1 MDHLRT
7 RDSKD
12 TNQDLV
18 FQVIDFADRDTYV
31 GESVSKKKM
40 YEVLLSGIT
49 REGVSVTAKVR
60 GFRPFFYI
68 QVPEHDTDG
77 SETLRIIEK
86 IRDVRFKS
94 VQYGPD
100 SSTHGKHR
108 DLSVEELMVR
118 IRTRALTDEDLDDET
133 RKQLDNE
140 LSKIESK
147 PDKEHK
153 QACFDMVNQLSGIC
167 WPPKITR
174 RKDLYWY
181 KGEDVSEQY
190 YRLEFTTKSCYY
202 LWTKILL
209 DTNNYSTKLHMN
221 DGTVKSFKIYEAN
234 LEPTLR
240 FIHSTNIQA
249 CGWVCLENGD
259 WEYDEKAYAQGK
271 GTLEETESE
280 SDSDSDEIAV
290 HHVIC
295 NDYRNLTPAPD
306 HGISPVLI
314 ASFDIECDSAH
325 GDFPLAKK
333 NWDRE
338 IRVISENPQIPDTEI
353 CYQLREAI
361 LGNET
366 ELFGKIH
373 MKNARELTRS
383 KVEGFITDTTIQKI
397 RTSIAKKMPKSYSQ
411 KILSGSFRT
420 KKLGEQE
427 GDRIIQIGTTYYR
440 NGEIV
445 YRNIITLGSCDPVPD
460 TETIAIDNPNP
471 ERAEKE
477 LIQEWINLIHKTDPD
492 IITGYNITFF
502 DMAYI
507 HDRCE
512 ELGILM
518 NKKTNRFQSK
528 LLARYPGS
536 IARYT
541 EKKLSSAA
549 MGDNFLK
556 TIEMPG
562 RVILDLC
569 AAVRRNFA
577 SLNSYKLDSVA
588 QTFLFGKIK
597 STKIE
602 SDDTAIFEVSDTFG
616 LKDDGYLHAC
626 DNDDEDIGG
635 KLKIK
640 NINHKEKKVE
650 VLINHK
656 DDIDDLAEAVKWTQ
670 AKDDVPPSE
679 IFRLQ
684 KGSSYD
690 RMIVAKYCIQD
701 CDLVLDLLRKLDIV
715 PNAMAMGSV
724 CSVPLSYI
732 FFRGQTIKLA
742 SLMYSEC
749 EKAGLIVPVKTSPTR
764 QELNDSYEGAVV
776 LEPKVGL
783 YLEKPVAVLD
793 YGSLY
798 PSSMISENISHD
810 SIVAIWDKDNDEKV
824 VRVQGYP
831 DIAETLREDQYVDI
845 TFDRYEADPEDT
857 RKTPKKFKVGTR
869 TCRYVQFPDDKKG
882 IVGTILRQ
890 LLGKRKETKKRMK
903 KESDPFKKGLLN
915 SLQLAYKVT
924 ANSLYGALGAKNA
937 KIRFQDL
944 AASTTAYGR
953 KLLNYAREGLERAYG
968 RGSREDCDAKYVYGD
983 TDSVFV
989 MFQPKNPDGSYM
1001 KGRAALARTI
1011 ELAKEAETFLT
1022 AALRP
1027 PHILEYEKTFYPF
1040 MLFSKK
1046 RYIGMKYEE
1055 DPDHCKQTNMGVVL
1069 KRRDNAPIVK
1079 EIYQAVVDT
1088 ILKERDLSKSVSVA
1102 KSILNNLINGKYSLK
1117 KLTITKSLRANYAN
1131 PEQIAHKVL
1140 AERIGVRDPGNKP
1153 KSNDRIAFVY
1163 FDASRT
1169 RDSKK
1174 QGDRIETPE
1183 YMIEKKLSPDYK
1195 HYITNQIQKPLTQ
1208 LFRLFWTQVPEA
1220 NVTDRKLSLFRGEC
1234 RQSVKK
1240 ITKEKREV
1248 LEERMIDT
1256 DIEKVVF
1263 STAIGN
1269 AYGKR
1274 SGSIDS
1280 FFGKTRK
1287 TK

>member
-1 MDHLRT
+1 MEYLRV
-7 RDSKD
+7 RDTKD
-12 TNQDLV
+12 PEQDLT
-18 FQVIDFADRDTYV
+18 FQVIDIADKDSYV
-31 GESVSKKKM
+31 WEGGVKRKL
-40 YEVLLSGIT
+40 YEILLSGIT
-49 REGVSVTAKVR
+49 IEGVSVTARIR

-68 QVPEHDTDG
+68 QVPEHDTNG
-77 SETLRIIEK
+77 SETLRAIGK
-86 IRDVRFKS
+86 IRDVCFKS

-108 DLSVEELMVR
+108 NLSVEELMAR
-118 IRTRALTDEDLDDET
+118 IRARALTDEDLDDET
-133 RKQLDNE
+133 RERLNEE
-140 LSKIESK
+140 LSHIESNPSK
-147 PDKEHK
+147 SHSKARIDIR
-153 QACFDMVNQLSGIC
+153 QQLSGIC

-181 KGEDVSEQY
+181 KGEGVSEQY
-190 YRLEFTTKSCYY
+190 YRLEFKTKSCYY

-209 DTNNYSTKLHMN
+209 DTNNYSTKVCMN
-221 DGTVKSFKIYEAN
+221 DETVKTFKIYEAN

-249 CGWVCLENGD
+249 CGWVCLANGD
-259 WEYDEKAYAQGK
+259 WRYDEKVYMPDLG
-271 GTLEETESE
+271 GV
-280 SDSDSDEIAV
+280 DSDSDDSDGGEVSI

-295 NDYRNLTPAPD
+295 DDYTNLSPAPD
-306 HGISPVLI
+306 NGISPVLI

-333 NWDRE
+333 EWDRE
-338 IRVISENPQIPDTEI
+338 IRIISENPHLPDTEI
-353 CYQLREAI
+353 CTQIREAI

-366 ELFGKIH
+366 KLFGKIY
-373 MKNARELTRS
+373 MKRARELTRS
-383 KVEGFITDTTIQKI
+383 KIEGFITESTIRKI
-397 RTSIAKKMPKSYSQ
+397 RESIAKKMPKTYSQ
-411 KILSGSFRT
+411 KILSGSFRP
-420 KKLGEQE
+420 KSLGEQE
-427 GDRIIQIGTTYYR
+427 GDRVIQIGTTYYR

-445 YRNIITLGSCDPVPD
+445 YRNIITLGSCDSVPD
-460 TETIAIDNPNP
+460 TDTIAIDNPNQ

-477 LIQEWINLIHKTDPD
+477 LIQEWVQLIKKTDPD

-507 HDRCE
+507 YDRCE
-512 ELGILM
+512 ELGITEDLLS
-518 NKKTNRFQSK
+518 NALPRYTRTRARYIKKT
-528 LLARYPGS
+528 
-536 IARYT
+536 
-541 EKKLSSAA
+541 LSSAA

-569 AAVRRNFA
+569 PAVRRNF
-577 SLNSYKLDSVA
+577 SNLNSYKLDSVA

-597 STKIE
+597 NTMIE
-602 SDDTAIFEVSDTFG
+602 DDTVVFEVSDTFG

-640 NINHKEKKVE
+640 NIDHSGKKVE
-650 VLINHK
+650 VLINK
-656 DDIDDLAEAVKWTQ
+656 KEDLEDITSAVKWTQ

-684 KGSSYD
+684 KGSSHD

-749 EKAGLIVPVKTSPTR
+749 EKAGLIVPVKTSPTQ

-810 SIVAIWDKDNDEKV
+810 SIVAIWDKDNDDKI
-824 VRVQGYP
+824 VRIRGYP
-831 DIAETLREDQYVDI
+831 DIAESLREDQYVDI
-845 TFDRYEADPEDT
+845 TFDRYEADPEDM
-857 RKTPKKFKVGTR
+857 RKTPKKLKVGTR
-869 TCRYVQFPDDKKG
+869 TCRYVQFPDDRKG

-903 KESDPFKKGLLN
+903 NESDPFKKGLLN

-989 MFQPKNPDGSYM
+989 MFQPKNPDGTFM
-1001 KGRAALARTI
+1001 KGRAALAKTI
-1011 ELAKEAETFLT
+1011 ELAKEAETYLT

-1102 KSILNNLINGKYSLK
+1102 KSILNDLVNGRHSLK
-1117 KLTITKSLRANYAN
+1117 KLTITKSLRARYAN

-1153 KSNDRIAFVY
+1153 KTNDRIAFVY
-1163 FDASRT
+1163 FDAQKT

-1183 YMIEKKLSPDYK
+1183 YMIENRLSPDFK

-1220 NVTDRKLSLFRGEC
+1220 NITEEKLSLFRGEC
-1234 RQSVKK
+1234 RQSIKK
-1240 ITKEKREV
+1240 ITKERRKV

-1256 DIEKVVF
+1256 DIEKIVF
-1263 STAIGN
+1263 SRAIRN

-1274 SGSIDS
+1274 SGSLDS

-1287 TK
+1287 SK

>member
-1 MDHLRT
+1 MEAILKST
-7 RDSKD
+7 VKD
-12 TNQDLV
+12 EFQDLT
-18 FQVIDFADRDTYV
+18 FQIIDIADRDTFVWNY
-31 GESVSKKKM
+31 GGRDKT
-40 YEVLLSGIT
+40 YEVLLSGLCDDGIPL
-49 REGVSVTAKVR
+49 TACIR
-60 GFRPFFYI
+60 GFKPFFYV
-68 QVPEHDTDG
+68 QVPDYDKDG
-77 SETLRIIEK
+77 SETLSILQKIKNVLFSKII
-86 IRDVRFKS
+86 
-94 VQYGPD
+94 YGPD
-100 SSTHGKHR
+100 YSTKGSDR
-108 DLSVEELMVR
+108 ELSVEELMAR
-118 IRTRALTDEDLDDET
+118 IRARAMTDEDLDDDT
-133 RKQLDNE
+133 RERLDKE
-140 LSKIESK
+140 LSIIESDPTK
-147 PDKEHK
+147 SHAKATQDIK
-153 QACFDMVNQLSGIC
+153 AQLSGIQ
-167 WPPKITR
+167 WPPKISK

-190 YRLEFTTKSCYY
+190 YRLEFKTKSCYY
-202 LWTKILL
+202 LWTKLLL
-209 DTNNYSTKLHMN
+209 DTNNYSTKLVMN
-221 DGTVKSFKIYEAN
+221 DKNIVSLKIYEAN

-240 FIHSTNIQA
+240 FIHSANIEA
-249 CGWVCLENGD
+249 CGWVSLPQGSWKYNKQGYNTATPDDGSSGD
-259 WEYDEKAYAQGK
+259 D
-271 GTLEETESE
+271 
-280 SDSDSDEIAV
+280 DDDIRI

-295 NDYRNLTPAPD
+295 DNFKDIVPAKD
-306 HGISPVLI
+306 QGISPVLI
-314 ASFDIECDSAH
+314 ASFDIECDSTH
-325 GDFPLAKK
+325 GDFPLAIKE
-333 NWDRE
+333 WDRE
-338 IRVISENPQIPDTEI
+338 VRVISDNPDISTDII
-353 CYQLREAI
+353 CEQLRESI
-361 LGNET
+361 LGNDT

-373 MKNARELTRS
+373 MKYESELTRD
-383 KVEGFITDTTIQKI
+383 KVEKFITSKLIDKLRSCI
-397 RTSIAKKMPKSYSQ
+397 SKKMPKTYTQ
-411 KILSGSFRT
+411 KVMSGAFRPRR
-420 KKLGEQE
+420 LGEQE
-427 GDRIIQIGTTYYR
+427 GDRIIQIGTTFYR
-440 NGEIV
+440 NGDII
-445 YRNIITLGSCDPVPD
+445 YRNIITLGTCDPVPETD
-460 TETIAIDNPNP
+460 TIAIDNPSQD
-471 ERAEKE
+471 RGEKE
-477 LIQEWINLIHKTDPD
+477 VIQEWIQLIQNTDPD

-507 HDRCE
+507 YDRCV
-512 ELGILM
+512 ELGI
-518 NKKTNRFQSK
+518 TSE
-528 LLARYPGS
+528 LLSSSLSRYPRS
-536 IARYT
+536 RARYT
-541 EKKLSSAA
+541 KKTLSSAA

-577 SLNSYKLDSVA
+577 SLSSYKLDSVA

-597 STKIE
+597 SAHIE
-602 SDDTAIFEVSDTFG
+602 DQDVTFEVSDTFG
-616 LKDDGYLHAC
+616 LKDGGYLHAC

-635 KLKIK
+635 KLPIIE
-640 NINHKEKKVE
+640 INEKDKRVKVRVNNKFDLE
-650 VLINHK
+650 
-656 DDIDDLAEAVKWTQ
+656 DIPNAVKWTQ

-684 KGSSYD
+684 KGSSTD
-690 RMIVAKYCIQD
+690 RMIVAKYCVQD

-749 EKAGLIVPVKTSPTR
+749 EKVGLIIPVKTSPTK
-764 QELNDSYEGAVV
+764 QELMDSYEGAVV

-810 SIVAIWDKDNDEKV
+810 SIVAIWDKDNDDKV
-824 VRVQGYP
+824 VRIKGYP
-831 DIAETLREDQYVDI
+831 DVAESLRKDQYVDI
-845 TFDRYEADPEDT
+845 TFDRYEPDPEDT
-857 RKTPKKFKVGTR
+857 RKHPEKLKVGTR
-869 TCRYVQFPDDKKG
+869 TCRFVQFPDDKKG
-882 IVGTILRQ
+882 IVGMILRQ

-903 KESDPFKKGLLN
+903 NEKDPFKKGLLN

-924 ANSLYGALGAKNA
+924 ANSLYGALGAKNC

-989 MFQPKNPDGSYM
+989 MFQPKNPDGSFM
-1001 KGRAALARTI
+1001 RGRPALKRTI
-1011 ELAKEAETFLT
+1011 ELAKEAETYLT

-1055 DPDHCKQTNMGVVL
+1055 DPDYCKQTNMGVVL

-1102 KSILNNLINGKYSLK
+1102 KRILDDLVKGKHSLK

-1153 KSNDRIAFVY
+1153 KPNDRIAFVY
-1163 FDASRT
+1163 FDATKT

-1183 YMIEKKLSPDYK
+1183 FMTDNKLSPDYK

-1220 NVTDRKLSLFRGEC
+1220 NIDDQRISRFRGEC
-1234 RQSVKK
+1234 RQAVQR
-1240 ITKEKREV
+1240 ITKERRQI
-1248 LEERMIDT
+1248 LEERMIDG
-1256 DIEKVVF
+1256 DIEKIVF
-1263 STAIGN
+1263 SKAISN
-1269 AYGKR
+1269 AFGKR
-1274 SGSIDS
+1274 SGSLHS
-1280 FFGKTRK
+1280 FFGKK
-1287 TK
+1287 

>member
-1 MDHLRT
+1 MEDLRP
-7 RDSKD
+7 RDTKD
-12 TNQDLV
+12 PDQDLT
-18 FQVIDFADRDTYV
+18 FQVIDIADKDSYIWEGGVKR
-31 GESVSKKKM
+31 KI
-40 YEVLLSGIT
+40 YEVLLSGLT
-49 REGVSVTAKVR
+49 SESVPVTARIR

-68 QVPEHDTDG
+68 QVPEHDSDG
-77 SETLRIIEK
+77 SETLRAIEK
-86 IRDVRFKS
+86 IRDVCFQS

-100 SSTHGKHR
+100 KSTHGKHR
-108 DLSVEELMVR
+108 NLSVEELMAR
-118 IRTRALTDEDLDDET
+118 IRARALTDEDLDEET
-133 RKQLDNE
+133 RERLNEE
-140 LSKIESK
+140 LSQIESNPNK
-147 PDKEHK
+147 SRSKAYSDIK
-153 QACFDMVNQLSGIC
+153 NQLSGIV
-167 WPPKITR
+167 WPPRMSR

-181 KGEDVSEQY
+181 KGENVSELY
-190 YRLEFTTKSCYY
+190 YRLEFITKSCYY

-209 DTNNYSTKLHMN
+209 DTNNYSTHIRMN
-221 DGTVKSFKIYEAN
+221 DETIKSFKIYEAN

-240 FIHSTNIQA
+240 FIHSTGIQA
-249 CGWVCLENGD
+249 CGWVCIDSGD
-259 WEYDEKAYAQGK
+259 WKYDEKAYRSRFGDM
-271 GTLEETESE
+271 ESE
-280 SDSDSDEIAV
+280 SDSDEDEIKI

-295 NDYRNLTPAPD
+295 NRYENVNPTTDQ
-306 HGISPVLI
+306 GISPVLI

-333 NWDRE
+333 EWDRE
-338 IRVISENPQIPDTEI
+338 IKIISENLCVSNKDL
-353 CYQLREAI
+353 CDQLREAI
-361 LGNET
+361 LGNEN
-366 ELFGKIH
+366 ELFGKIQ
-373 MKNARELTRS
+373 MKHAHDLTRK
-383 KVEGFITDTTIQKI
+383 KVETFITESTIQKI
-397 RTSIAKKMPKSYSQ
+397 RESISKKMPKTYSQ
-411 KILSGSFRT
+411 KILSGSFRPRS
-420 KKLGEQE
+420 LGEQE

-440 NGEIV
+440 SGEIV
-445 YRNIITLGSCDPVPD
+445 YRNIITLGTCDPVPNTD
-460 TETIAIDNPNP
+460 TIAIDNPSE
-471 ERAEKE
+471 ERGEKE
-477 LIQEWINLIHKTDPD
+477 LIQEWIRLIKKTDPD

-507 HDRCE
+507 YDRCE
-512 ELGILM
+512 ELGI
-518 NKKTNRFQSK
+518 TED
-528 LLARYPGS
+528 LLSNSLPRYTRTR
-536 IARYT
+536 ARYT
-541 EKKLSSAA
+541 KKTLSSAA

-577 SLNSYKLDSVA
+577 SLSSYKLDSVA

-597 STKIE
+597 STTI
-602 SDDTAIFEVSDTFG
+602 DDQMVTFQVSDTFG

-626 DNDDEDIGG
+626 DADDEDIGG
-635 KLKIK
+635 KLKIHSIDHEAK
-640 NINHKEKKVE
+640 QVIVRINRESDLE
-650 VLINHK
+650 
-656 DDIDDLAEAVKWTQ
+656 DIHSAVKWTQ

-684 KGSSYD
+684 KGSSTD
-690 RMIVAKYCIQD
+690 RMIVAKYCVQD

-749 EKAGLIVPVKTSPTR
+749 EKAGLIVPVKTSPTQ

-810 SIVAIWDKDNDEKV
+810 SIVAIWDKDNDDNV
-824 VRVQGYP
+824 VRVRGYP
-831 DIAETLREDQYVDI
+831 DIAERLREDQYVDI

-869 TCRYVQFPDDKKG
+869 TCRYVQFPNDRKG

-903 KESDPFKKGLLN
+903 NESDPFKKGLLN

-1001 KGRAALARTI
+1001 KGREALVRTI
-1011 ELAKEAETFLT
+1011 ELAKEAETYLT

-1055 DPDHCKQTNMGVVL
+1055 DPDKCKQTNMGVVL

-1088 ILKERDLSKSVSVA
+1088 ILKERDLSRSVSVA
-1102 KSILNNLINGKYSLK
+1102 KQILNDLIQGKHSLK
-1117 KLTITKSLRANYAN
+1117 KLTITKSLRAKYAN
-1131 PEQIAHKVL
+1131 PDQIAHKVL

-1153 KSNDRIAFVY
+1153 KPNDRIAYVY
-1163 FDASRT
+1163 FDAQKT

-1183 YMIEKKLSPDYK
+1183 FMIANKLSPDYK

-1220 NVTDRKLSLFRGEC
+1220 HITNERISLFRGEC
-1234 RQSVKK
+1234 RQSVQK
-1240 ITKEKREV
+1240 ITKERRQV
-1248 LEERMIDT
+1248 LEERMIDA

-1263 STAIGN
+1263 SKAIRN

-1274 SGSIDS
+1274 SGSLDH
-1280 FFGKTRK
+1280 FFGKMRK
-1287 TK
+1287 

>member
-1 MDHLRT
+1 MEHLRA

-12 TNQDLV
+12 AEQDLV
-18 FQVIDFADRDTYV
+18 FQVIDFADRDSFVYE
-31 GESVSKKKM
+31 GRSKNKK

-49 REGVSVTAKVR
+49 REGVSVTARVR

-77 SETLRIIEK
+77 SKTLHDIK
-86 IRDVRFKS
+86 QIRDVGFKS
-94 VQYGPD
+94 IQYGPD

-108 DLSVEELMVR
+108 DLSLEELMAR
-118 IRTRALTDEDLDDET
+118 IRARALTDEDLDDET
-133 RKQLDNE
+133 KDRLNHE
-140 LSKIESK
+140 LSQNESEPEK
-147 PDKEHK
+147 RHS
-153 QACFDMVNQLSGIC
+153 QACLDIGMQLSGIC

-181 KGEDVSEQY
+181 KGEDVSELY

-202 LWTKILL
+202 FWTKILL
-209 DTNNYSTKLHMN
+209 DTNNYSTKIYMN
-221 DGTVKSFKIYEAN
+221 DETVKSFKIYEAN

-259 WEYDEKAYAQGK
+259 WKYDERAYSQGK
-271 GTLEETESE
+271 GSFGETE
-280 SDSDSDEIAV
+280 SDSDSDEIKI

-333 NWDRE
+333 EWDRE
-338 IRVISENPQIPDTEI
+338 IRIISENPDIPDTEI
-353 CYQLREAI
+353 CSELREAI

-366 ELFGKIH
+366 KLFGKIY
-373 MKNARELTRS
+373 MKKVKEITRS
-383 KVEGFITDTTIQKI
+383 TVEEFITETTIQKI
-397 RTSIAKKMPKSYSQ
+397 RTSIAKKMPKTYSQ
-411 KILSGSFRT
+411 KILSTSFRPRS
-420 KKLGEQE
+420 LGEQE

-460 TETIAIDNPNP
+460 TDTIAIDNPNQ
-471 ERAEKE
+471 ERGEKE
-477 LIQEWINLIHKTDPD
+477 LIQEWIELIKKTDPD

-507 HDRCE
+507 YDRCE
-512 ELGILM
+512 ELGITEDLLS
-518 NKKTNRFQSK
+518 TS
-528 LLARYPGS
+528 LARYTRTR
-536 IARYT
+536 AKYT
-541 EKKLSSAA
+541 QRTLSSAA

-569 AAVRRNFA
+569 AAVRRSFSN
-577 SLNSYKLDSVA
+577 LNSYKLDSVA

-597 STKIE
+597 NTKIE
-602 SDDTAIFEVSDTFG
+602 CDETVIFEVSDTFG
-616 LKDDGYLHAC
+616 LKEGGYLHAC
-626 DNDDEDIGG
+626 DYDDEDIGG

-640 NINHKEKKVE
+640 NIDHKGKKVE
-650 VLINHK
+650 VLINRK
-656 DDIDDLAEAVKWTQ
+656 EDLEDLTEAMKWTQ

-684 KGSSYD
+684 KGSSHD
-690 RMIVAKYCIQD
+690 RMIVAKYCVQD

-749 EKAGLIVPVKTSPTR
+749 EKAGLIIPVKTSPTHR
-764 QELNDSYEGAVV
+764 ELNDSYEGAVV
-776 LEPKVGL
+776 LEPKIGL

-810 SIVAIWDKDNDEKV
+810 SIVAIWDKDKDEKI
-824 VRVQGYP
+824 VRVRGYP
-831 DIAETLREDQYVDI
+831 DIAETLTEDQYVDI

-857 RKTPKKFKVGTR
+857 RKTPKKLKVGTR

-1001 KGRAALARTI
+1001 KGRAALSRTI

-1102 KSILNNLINGKYSLK
+1102 KSILNSLISGKYSLK
-1117 KLTITKSLRANYAN
+1117 KLTITKSLRAKYAN
-1131 PEQIAHKVL
+1131 PDQIAHKVL
-1140 AERIGVRDPGNKP
+1140 ADRIGVRDPGNKP

-1163 FDASRT
+1163 FDSQKT

-1183 YMIEKKLSPDYK
+1183 YMIDNKLSPDYK

-1220 NVTDRKLSLFRGEC
+1220 NVTDEKISLFRGEC

-1240 ITKEKREV
+1240 ITKEKRKI

-1256 DIEKVVF
+1256 DIDKVVF
-1263 STAIGN
+1263 SRAIRN
-1269 AYGKR
+1269 AYGNR
-1274 SGSIDS
+1274 SGSLDK
-1280 FFGKTRK
+1280 FFGKTRN

>member
-1 MDHLRT
+1 MEYLRPQ
-7 RDSKD
+7 DSKD
-12 TNQDLV
+12 SDQDLT
-18 FQVIDFADRDTYV
+18 FQVIDIADKDSYIWE
-31 GESVSKKKM
+31 GGSKRRL

-49 REGVSVTAKVR
+49 REGVSVTARVR

-68 QVPEHDTDG
+68 QIPEHDTDG
-77 SETLRIIEK
+77 SETLRSIEK
-86 IRDVRFKS
+86 IRDVCFHS

-108 DLSVEELMVR
+108 TLSVEELMAR
-118 IRTRALTDEDLDDET
+118 IRTRALSDEDLDDET
-133 RKQLDNE
+133 RERLNEE
-140 LSKIESK
+140 LSLIESEPSK
-147 PDKEHK
+147 SHSK
-153 QACFDMVNQLSGIC
+153 ACLDIKRQLSGIC
-167 WPPKITR
+167 WPPRITR
-174 RKDLYWY
+174 RSDLYWY
-181 KGEDVSEQY
+181 KGENVSELY

-221 DGTVKSFKIYEAN
+221 DETVKSFKIYEAN

-249 CGWVCLENGD
+249 CGWVCIGSGD
-259 WEYDEKAYAQGK
+259 WRYDEKAYTQGK
-271 GTLEETESE
+271 DQIGDSG
-280 SDSDSDEIAV
+280 SDSDSTEITI
-290 HHVIC
+290 HHAIC
-295 NDYRNLTPAPD
+295 DDYRNLSPTQD

-325 GDFPLAKK
+325 GDFPLPKK
-333 NWDRE
+333 EWDRE
-338 IRVISENPQIPDTEI
+338 IRIISENPNVADREI
-353 CYQLREAI
+353 CTQLREAV

-366 ELFGKIH
+366 ELFGKIY
-373 MKNARELTRS
+373 MKKAKDLSRT
-383 KVEGFITDTTIQKI
+383 KVESFITESTIQKI
-397 RTSIAKKMPKSYSQ
+397 RNSLTKKMPRTYSQ
-411 KILSGSFRT
+411 KILSGSFRPRS
-420 KKLGEQE
+420 LGEQE
-427 GDRIIQIGTTYYR
+427 GDRVIQIGTTYYR

-460 TETIAIDNPNP
+460 TETIAIDTPNQ

-477 LIQEWINLIHKTDPD
+477 LIQEWISLIHKTDPD

-507 HDRCE
+507 YDRCE
-512 ELGILM
+512 ELGI
-518 NKKTNRFQSK
+518 TED
-528 LLARYPGS
+528 LLSTSLPRYTRTR
-536 IARYT
+536 ARYT
-541 EKKLSSAA
+541 KKTLSSAA

-569 AAVRRNFA
+569 AAVRRNF
-577 SLNSYKLDSVA
+577 SNLNSYKLDSVA

-597 STKIE
+597 NTKMEKE
-602 SDDTAIFEVSDTFG
+602 SVVFEVSDTFG
-616 LKDDGYLHAC
+616 LKGNGYLHASN
-626 DNDDEDIGG
+626 NDDEDIGG

-640 NINHKEKKVE
+640 NIDHKGKTVE
-650 VLINHK
+650 VVIPKKEDLE
-656 DDIDDLAEAVKWTQ
+656 DIMGAIKWTQ

-684 KGSSYD
+684 KGSSHD
-690 RMIVAKYCIQD
+690 RMIVAKYCVQD

-749 EKAGLIVPVKTSPTR
+749 EKAGLIVPVKTSPTQ

-810 SIVAIWDKDNDEKV
+810 SIVAIWDKDNDEKI
-824 VRVQGYP
+824 VRVRGYP
-831 DIAETLREDQYVDI
+831 DIADTLGEDQYVDI

-857 RKTPKKFKVGTR
+857 RKTPKKLKVGTR
-869 TCRYVQFPDDKKG
+869 TCRYVQFPDDRKG

-903 KESDPFKKGLLN
+903 NESDPFKKGLLN

-968 RGSREDCDAKYVYGD
+968 RGSRDDCDAKYVYGD

-989 MFQPKNPDGSYM
+989 MFQPKNPDGTYM
-1001 KGRAALARTI
+1001 KGRDALSRTI
-1011 ELAKEAETFLT
+1011 ELAKEAETYLT

-1055 DPDHCKQTNMGVVL
+1055 DPDHCKQNNMGVVL

-1102 KSILNNLINGKYSLK
+1102 KSILNDLINGKYSLK

-1163 FDASRT
+1163 FDANKT

-1183 YMIEKKLSPDYK
+1183 YMIEKRLSPDYK

-1208 LFRLFWTQVPEA
+1208 LFGLFWTQVPEA
-1220 NVTDRKLSLFRGEC
+1220 TVTEEKLSLFRGEC
-1234 RQSVKK
+1234 KQSVNR
-1240 ITKEKREV
+1240 ITKEKREI
-1248 LEERMIDT
+1248 LEGRMIDS
-1256 DIEKVVF
+1256 DIEKIVF
-1263 STAIGN
+1263 SKAIRN

-1274 SGSIDS
+1274 AGSLDS
-1280 FFGKTRK
+1280 FFGKTR
-1287 TK
+1287 